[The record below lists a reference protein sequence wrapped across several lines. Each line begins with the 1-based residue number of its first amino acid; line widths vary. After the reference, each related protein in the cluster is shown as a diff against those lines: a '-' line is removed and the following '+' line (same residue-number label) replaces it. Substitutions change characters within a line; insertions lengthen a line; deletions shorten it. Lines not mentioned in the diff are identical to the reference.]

1 MTQQNILSPRH
12 ISQPIRFATQYP
24 NLTSHLVFRD
34 YPFKTHLHASSS
46 TLQIPLPSPRLAKIA
61 ADVLDVDK
69 DLKPEVSRRLIS
81 TQDNILTLDFQTST
95 LKLLRTVVNSS
106 LEMVQMVVSTM
117 ASFDTES
124 EEP

>member
-1 MTQQNILSPRH
+1 MAAAALNERL
-12 ISQPIRFATQYP
+12 
-24 NLTSHLVFRD
+24 
-34 YPFKTHLHASSS
+34 